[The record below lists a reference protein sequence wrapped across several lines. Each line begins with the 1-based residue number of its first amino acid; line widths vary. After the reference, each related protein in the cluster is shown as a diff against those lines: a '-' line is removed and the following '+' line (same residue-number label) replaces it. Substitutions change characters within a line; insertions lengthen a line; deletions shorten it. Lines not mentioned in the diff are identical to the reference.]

1 MGKQR
6 EIHWALGENGLRA
19 GSIKN
24 HVCFYDAAKPA
35 SRICVRMRDSR
46 SFDANHRIFTVRK
59 WGGIKRRKKT
69 VSCEASLH
77 FEPKTSRDWRFRDN
91 LSPERAPPEHQKNQ
105 FYVSNSERG
114 LVHHEK
120 TTRKHDTFKTGL
132 VWSTRR
138 MRHQWEIHDRL
149 ADSYTFWSFESQK
162 LQVLNW
168 FQGSDLSRLH
178 VILRFLRNSRF
189 T

>member
-1 MGKQR
+1 MTRRSLRARFAYGRVILEASTQIIPFLR
-6 EIHWALGENGLRA
+6 YENG
-19 GSIKN
+19 
-24 HVCFYDAAKPA
+24 
-35 SRICVRMRDSR
+35 
-46 SFDANHRIFTVRK
+46 
-59 WGGIKRRKKT
+59 GGIKRRKKT

-77 FEPKTSRDWRFRDN
+77 FEPKTSRDWRFRDI
-91 LSPERAPPEHQKNQ
+91 LSPERAPTEHQKNQ
-105 FYVSNSERG
+105 FYVSNSECG

-162 LQVLNW
+162 LQVLN
-168 FQGSDLSRLH
+168 
-178 VILRFLRNSRF
+178 
-189 T
+189 